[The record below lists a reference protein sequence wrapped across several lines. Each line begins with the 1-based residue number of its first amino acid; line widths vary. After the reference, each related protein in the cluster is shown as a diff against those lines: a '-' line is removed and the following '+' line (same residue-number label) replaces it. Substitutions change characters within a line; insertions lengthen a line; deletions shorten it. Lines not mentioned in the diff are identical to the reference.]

1 MEAVNSPLRT
11 RRLFLKRTL
20 TSVAEAVG
28 ISKPS
33 LSDIERG
40 RQKPRLELVR
50 KLAKELELSP
60 EAIDDRLIGLVST
73 GEAAE

>member
-1 MEAVNSPLRT
+1 MEVQNSPLRT
-11 RRLFLKRTL
+11 KRLLLNRTL
-20 TSVAEAVG
+20 ASVAKAVG

-40 RQKPRLELVR
+40 LQRPRLELVR

-60 EAIDDRLIGLVST
+60 EAIDDRLTGLVST
-73 GEAAE
+73 SEAAE